1 MSIREIGIGLLKRLL
16 GGDRPD
22 LKAGDEPRVDLVLT
36 TLDPFPV
43 NAHSRAPLRP
53 SGGSDPAAA
62 PRHPPDLSA
71 APGLPPVGSPPAG
84 ARPPGYPQAPGSG
97 GPGVGVFPPF
107 WPADTRPARDSMP
120 GPVLPG
126 SREAAPRPAAPR
138 PAGARPAPAPRPAAA
153 RPAAARPAAARPAAA
168 RSSRSPRS
176 GDSAPSAASG
186 RRAQV
191 APGGAATCPYCALL
205 LDPPPERGRLC
216 PRCKRPIVVRRV
228 NGLRVLLTREALAV
242 FEAERDRETNERNW
256 TGERRRWLS
265 LARSVAAPER
275 KVARLE
281 GAAPSAASVESAKE
295 LYLASLEKAVR
306 AARRAR
312 RWAELAR
319 IRRDQA
325 AALYRAAGSP
335 IPPPDDIVALHREW
349 STAALKAAQAV
360 GRDAELVAGGCC
372 AVCSKD
378 DGRAFRIA
386 AELKEPRLPH
396 AGCRK
401 GLCACDWY
409 PLPDAK
415 TPGRGKRKRTP
426 RPASAA
432 SELREATGAADPTGA
447 ADGSVASPDG
457 DSAADAR
464 SAHAAPA
471 VSSFPSAPAPAAAAS
486 QLEPQSRVKRIS
498 K

>member
-1 MSIREIGIGLLKRLL
+1 M
-16 GGDRPD
+16 
-22 LKAGDEPRVDLVLT
+22 
-36 TLDPFPV
+36 
-43 NAHSRAPLRP
+43 
-53 SGGSDPAAA
+53 
-62 PRHPPDLSA
+62 
-71 APGLPPVGSPPAG
+71 
-84 ARPPGYPQAPGSG
+84 
-97 GPGVGVFPPF
+97 
-107 WPADTRPARDSMP
+107 
-120 GPVLPG
+120 
-126 SREAAPRPAAPR
+126 
-138 PAGARPAPAPRPAAA
+138 
-153 RPAAARPAAARPAAA
+153 
-168 RSSRSPRS
+168 
-176 GDSAPSAASG
+176 
-186 RRAQV
+186 AQS

-228 NGLRVLLTREALAV
+228 NGLRVLLTREALDV

-295 LYLASLEKAVR
+295 LYFASLEKAVR

-335 IPPPDDIVALHREW
+335 IPPPDEIVAIHREW

-432 SELREATGAADPTGA
+432 TALPEPTAAAEGPRAADQTGTADPTGA
-447 ADGSVASPDG
+447 AEGSVASPDG
-457 DSAADAR
+457 ASSADAR
-464 SAHAAPA
+464 PAHAAPA
-471 VSSFPSAPAPAAAAS
+471 ASSLPSAPDPAAETPDS
-486 QLEPQSRVKRIS
+486 EPQRS
-498 K
+498 